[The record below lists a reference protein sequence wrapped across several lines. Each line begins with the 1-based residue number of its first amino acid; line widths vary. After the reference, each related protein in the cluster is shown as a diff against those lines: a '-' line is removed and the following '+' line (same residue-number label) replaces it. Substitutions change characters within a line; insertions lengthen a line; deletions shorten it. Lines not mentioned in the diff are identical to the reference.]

1 MRNPD
6 MINLGSTR
14 RGGGVPAMTVL
25 FRRTVGRSLFLGLMV
40 LTACSGPGRTPDSGV
55 QRDGAPSRVVDVS
68 RIPDA
73 VPRADPITA
82 AGNKSPY
89 TVFGR
94 TYHVM
99 PTASGYRERGVA
111 SWYGTKFHGR
121 NTSNGEVYDL
131 YGMTAAHRSL
141 PIPSYVRVTNLNNQ
155 RSVIVRVNDRG
166 PFHGDRIIDLSWAAA
181 KKLGFADQGVAR
193 VEVEAIDPRQ
203 YQGTTVA
210 QPAIDESPTARSAPV
225 PGGQGLAGPL
235 PANTFLQVGAFSS
248 RESAE
253 AMQRTMASAT
263 GQTGEVRQVRRDGAY
278 LFRVLLG
285 PLNDHE
291 QLASL
296 TQQIINTGQS
306 RPFVV
311 YD

>member
-1 MRNPD
+1 MPVA
-6 MINLGSTR
+6 T
-14 RGGGVPAMTVL
+14 
-25 FRRTVGRSLFLGLMV
+25 TVGKVLRRALLLGLMV
-40 LTACSGPGRTPDSGV
+40 LTACSSGPGQIPVSGDI
-55 QRDGAPSRVVDVS
+55 QRDGAPVMTRDVS
-68 RIPDA
+68 QIPDA
-73 VPRADPITA
+73 VPRIEPITA

-89 TVFGR
+89 TVFGQ

-99 PTASGYRERGVA
+99 PTALGYQERGVA

-121 NTSNGEVYDL
+121 NTSNGEIYDL

-141 PIPSYVRVTNLNNQ
+141 PIPSYVRVTNVNNQ

-166 PFHGDRIIDLSWAAA
+166 PFHSSRIIDLSWAAA
-181 KKLGFADQGVAR
+181 QKLGFADHGVAP
-193 VEVEAIDPRQ
+193 VVVEAIDPRQ
-203 YQGTTVA
+203 YQSTTIA
-210 QPAIDESPTARSAPV
+210 QPALDDSPTARPASV
-225 PGGQGLAGPL
+225 PLASNSTAPL

-253 AMQRTMASAT
+253 AMQRKIVAST
-263 GQTGEVRQVRRDGAY
+263 GQGSEVRQIRRDGAD

-285 PLNDHE
+285 PLDNQE

-296 TQQIINTGQS
+296 AQQVAHVGQS

>member
-1 MRNPD
+1 
-6 MINLGSTR
+6 MINLGASS
-14 RGGGVPAMTVL
+14 RGDCHSSAAVSASKLVW
-25 FRRTVGRSLFLGLMV
+25 RTLLLGLLI
-40 LTACSGPGRTPDSGV
+40 LTACSGPGRTPVGDM
-55 QRDGAPSRVVDVS
+55 QRDGAPSKARDVS

-73 VPRADPITA
+73 VPRVEPITA

-99 PTASGYRERGVA
+99 PSAHGYREQGVA

-141 PIPSYVRVTNLNNQ
+141 PIPSYVRVTNLTNQ

-166 PFHGDRIIDLSWAAA
+166 PFHSDRIIDLSWAAA
-181 KKLGFADQGVAR
+181 QKLGFANHGVAQ
-193 VEVEAIDPRQ
+193 VVVEAIDPRQ
-203 YQGTTVA
+203 HQSTTVA
-210 QPAIDESPTARSAPV
+210 QPALDDSPTAKPAPV
-225 PGGQGLAGPL
+225 PRAQSAAAPL
-235 PANTFLQVGAFSS
+235 PANTFLQVGAFST

-253 AMQRTMASAT
+253 AMQRKIAATT
-263 GQTGEVRQVRRDGAY
+263 GQSGEVRQIRRSGAN

-285 PLNDHE
+285 PLDDQE

-296 TQQIINTGQS
+296 TQQVINAGQS

>member
-1 MRNPD
+1 MMSLSSYIR
-6 MINLGSTR
+6 GSDRSHFLTSVR
-14 RGGGVPAMTVL
+14 KAIG
-25 FRRTVGRSLFLGLMV
+25 RTLFLGLMI
-40 LTACSGPGRTPDSGV
+40 LTACSGPGRTPVSDG
-55 QRDGAPSRVVDVS
+55 QRDGAPAKARDVS

-73 VPRADPITA
+73 VPRVEPITA

-94 TYHVM
+94 TYQVM
-99 PTASGYRERGVA
+99 PTALGYREQGVA

-141 PIPSYVRVTNLNNQ
+141 PIPSYVRVTNLSNQ
-155 RSVIVRVNDRG
+155 RSIIVRVNDRG
-166 PFHGDRIIDLSWAAA
+166 PFHSDRIIDLSWAAA
-181 KKLGFADQGVAR
+181 QKLGFADHGVAS

-203 YQGTTVA
+203 YQSTTVA
-210 QPAIDESPTARSAPV
+210 QPTLDDSPTARPAPLPQTRDSA
-225 PGGQGLAGPL
+225 ASL

-248 RESAE
+248 RASAE
-253 AMQRTMASAT
+253 ALQRDIAAAT
-263 GQTGEVRQVRRDGAY
+263 GQSGEVRQTRRAGTE

-285 PLNDHE
+285 PLDNQE

-296 TQQIINTGQS
+296 TQQMVNAGQS